1 MPSRASETPSA
12 PAATRGGESLPE
24 IPVVD
29 LGRAGPAAL
38 LEAQRDRARALLA
51 AVGRR
56 YPRVALALGDR
67 VTLRW
72 LERSANPY
80 RAEIAELARAL
91 GAPGGVLLNLSH
103 EWACTSA
110 AAGAPGATPR
120 LFRVLDWDHDGLGR
134 HLVAARHQGPAGPW
148 INLTW
153 PGFVGC
159 VQGVAPG
166 RFAAAFNQ
174 APLRRRCPSRAV
186 DWALDRGEVWR
197 RPGLPPA
204 HLLRRAFETCT
215 DYDAARRLLCDV
227 PLALPTLFILAGVR
241 PGEGCVIERR
251 RDGTVLHPAPATVAN
266 DWLTPGRRDRPR
278 GCLSDARRDCL
289 SARLAGAAEDF
300 AWLVPPVLN
309 PTTRL
314 ALLAQPATG
323 RLTVQGFERDGPATR
338 PLHLESAA

>member
-1 MPSRASETPSA
+1 MD
-12 PAATRGGESLPE
+12 RGERFLPE

-29 LGRAGPAAL
+29 LGSAGPVAL
-38 LEAQRDRARALLA
+38 LEAERDRALALLDA
-51 AVGRR
+51 AGRR
-56 YPRVALALGDR
+56 YPRMALALGDR

-72 LERSANPY
+72 LHRSDNPY
-80 RAEIAELARAL
+80 RDEIARLAGVL

-110 AAGAPGATPR
+110 AVASPDDSPR

-134 HLVAARHQGPAGPW
+134 HVVAARHAGPAGPW

-159 VQGVAPG
+159 VQGLAPG

-174 APLRRRCPSRAV
+174 APMRRRSPSRAL
-186 DWALDRGEVWR
+186 DWTLDRTQVWH

-204 HLLRRAFETCT
+204 HLLRRAFETCA
-215 DYDAARRLLCDV
+215 DYAAARRLLCET
-227 PLALPTLFILAGVR
+227 PLALPTLFILAGTR

-251 RDGTVLHPAPATVAN
+251 PDGAELHPAPAAVAN

-278 GCLSDARRDCL
+278 GNVSAERRQNLSSHL
-289 SARLAGAAEDF
+289 AAEHDDL
-300 AWLVPPVLN
+300 AWLAPPVLN

-314 ALLAQPATG
+314 ALLARPAEG

-338 PLHLESAA
+338 VLRLDSAA